1 MKKISLFGLS
11 ILAVVILACGPN
23 AKNANNTQ
31 VPKSWKTYNEGGYSI
46 QYPDSFYLDR
56 SGKAGAAFALLSNQ
70 TSQQDRFREN
80 INLIIQNLA
89 GQNIDLNKYVQI
101 SQDQIKSMITDGT
114 VIESTRM
121 KKNGLEYQKIIYTG
135 MQGMYGLKWMQYYW
149 IKNEKAYVLT
159 LTCEADQYDHYAE
172 IGEKIM
178 DTFTLK

>member
-1 MKKISLFGLS
+1 MKISIS
-11 ILAVVILACGPN
+11 RM
-23 AKNANNTQ
+23 AKIS
-31 VPKSWKTYNEGGYSI
+31 K
-46 QYPDSFYLDR
+46 
-56 SGKAGAAFALLSNQ
+56 NQ
-70 TSQQDRFREN
+70 IRT
-80 INLIIQNLA
+80 
-89 GQNIDLNKYVQI
+89 
-101 SQDQIKSMITDGT
+101 MITDGK